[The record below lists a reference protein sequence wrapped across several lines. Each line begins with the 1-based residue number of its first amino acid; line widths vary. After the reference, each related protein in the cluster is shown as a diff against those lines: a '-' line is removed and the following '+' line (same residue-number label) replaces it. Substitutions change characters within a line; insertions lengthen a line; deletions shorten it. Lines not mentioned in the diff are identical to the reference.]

1 MCPAF
6 FVKDYSPIPGAITF
20 LIRTEIILSYQK
32 FHRSRV
38 DISTYFKCYD
48 SLYEWLLSLGAKQ
61 KSVRN
66 KMKIWLSEV
75 RNWLNRE

>member
-20 LIRTEIILSYQK
+20 LIHTETIFSYQK
-32 FHRSRV
+32 FHRSR
-38 DISTYFKCYD
+38 YFKYYD